1 MKTQVGGL
9 MLCCSNCHS
18 LKHSTRYTF
27 PPTFKFLKFLSI
39 EYVNKNAEIILKE
52 AKQLANKFLEENQD
66 KYDITRKN
74 TKAKIKTEIYRG
86 IIGFIRKKYV
96 IEYLFGANYVCPTCQ
111 KANINDHLV
120 CFDAHHTDLDL
131 LKKIEKIEF
140 GREYSRKSIPWLI
153 KNIIKQD
160 CIFICSNCHTM
171 INATNYRDF
180 SLSILE
186 NKNEANHIKE
196 FYEEMD
202 EKIRINRKKI
212 QELESNT
219 EIPDPLQIIFNYGE
233 ALDEKLVCIYY
244 ICEEFPRDSERRFFT
259 ARVFNF
265 VLDKFYTHFN
275 NYKNELLDNGFIQY
289 IDGKKQYNQKLFR
302 LTPAGM
308 KKAKQII
315 KSKLNN
321 NPEKFEI
328 LITKWNKR
336 YKEFGE

>member
-1 MKTQVGGL
+1 MYIKRYSLFLESKKTEEQALKLIDLNVLNLLKEIDTTKNQIRSYKNFYDLIKGKNRTGITMTYLDIDYKTEIKIFYDGKCKGLKKKYSCDFLVDHKFLPCLGFHHLLENYNRNVKDLNYKYITPKDLNCYSFNKSLKLMKTQVGGL

-180 SLSILE
+180 SLSI
-186 NKNEANHIKE
+186 
-196 FYEEMD
+196 
-202 EKIRINRKKI
+202 
-212 QELESNT
+212 
-219 EIPDPLQIIFNYGE
+219 
-233 ALDEKLVCIYY
+233 
-244 ICEEFPRDSERRFFT
+244 
-259 ARVFNF
+259 
-265 VLDKFYTHFN
+265 
-275 NYKNELLDNGFIQY
+275 
-289 IDGKKQYNQKLFR
+289 
-302 LTPAGM
+302 
-308 KKAKQII
+308 
-315 KSKLNN
+315 
-321 NPEKFEI
+321 
-328 LITKWNKR
+328 
-336 YKEFGE
+336 